1 MSKSKKTNPRR
12 VPVSKADLARAK
24 QDARDLAVD
33 TAIAL
38 FLTVLR
44 DKEGYGPK
52 RIRRVWDEVQELS
65 DSIVRGYVSIDDLKS
80 ALRDEAGIN
89 IR

>member
-1 MSKSKKTNPRR
+1 MQKINPRR
-12 VPVSKADLARAK
+12 VPVSKADLDRAK
-24 QDARDLAVD
+24 KDARELAVD

-65 DSIVRGYVSIDDLKS
+65 DSVVQGYVSIDDLKA

>member
-1 MSKSKKTNPRR
+1 MGSKKTNPRR
-12 VPVSKADLARAK
+12 VPVSKADVDRAK
-24 QDARDLAVD
+24 KEARELAVD

-52 RIRRVWDEVQELS
+52 RLRRVWDETQDLS
-65 DSIVRGYVSIDDLKS
+65 DSVVRGYVSLDDLKT
-80 ALRDEAGIN
+80 ALREEAGIN
-89 IR
+89 IK

>member
-1 MSKSKKTNPRR
+1 MSRKKTNPRR
-12 VPVSKADLARAK
+12 VPVSKADLDRAK
-24 QDARDLAVD
+24 KDARELAVD

-65 DSIVRGYVSIDDLKS
+65 DSVVRGYVSIDDLKA
-80 ALRDEAGIN
+80 ALRDEAEIN
-89 IR
+89 IK